1 MQKLVV
7 NGMPQTTEAARPV
20 SVRLEV
26 VKPEVTRAPLRLCS
40 RTAGRERWH
49 TRALEDRPRLA
60 AAVELVLR
68 TEEGIE
74 EVNANPLTGRVLVRY
89 RPDAISEPV
98 ETLLSRALNAGPM
111 SRAEFAALRSG
122 AQAPDSFS
130 KHMVTA
136 EIACSLSHVVIFGG
150 FCPIGL
156 AATGLLLLLHRR
168 SRTHSHA

>member
-1 MQKLVV
+1 MPKLVV
-7 NGMPQTTEAARPV
+7 NGMPAIGEGARTSTARLGV
-20 SVRLEV
+20 VR
-26 VKPEVTRAPLRLCS
+26 PEITRAPLRLCS
-40 RTAGRERWH
+40 RTAGRERWY
-49 TRALEDRPRLA
+49 TGALQDRPRLA

-74 EVNANPLTGRVLVRY
+74 EVRANPLTGRVLVRY

-98 ETLLSRALNAGPM
+98 ESLLSRALNAGPL
-111 SRAEFAALRSG
+111 SRSEFAALRSR
-122 AQAPDSFS
+122 AQASDSFS
-130 KHMVTA
+130 KHMITA

>member
-1 MQKLVV
+1 
-7 NGMPQTTEAARPV
+7 
-20 SVRLEV
+20 
-26 VKPEVTRAPLRLCS
+26 
-40 RTAGRERWH
+40 
-49 TRALEDRPRLA
+49 LA

-74 EVNANPLTGRVLVRY
+74 EVRANPLTGRVLVRY
-89 RPDAISEPV
+89 RPDALAEPV
-98 ETLLSRALNAGPM
+98 ETLLSRAINSGPI
-111 SRAEFAALRSG
+111 SREEFAALRS
-122 AQAPDSFS
+122 AQAPESFS

-136 EIACSLSHVVIFGG
+136 EVACCLSHVVIFGG